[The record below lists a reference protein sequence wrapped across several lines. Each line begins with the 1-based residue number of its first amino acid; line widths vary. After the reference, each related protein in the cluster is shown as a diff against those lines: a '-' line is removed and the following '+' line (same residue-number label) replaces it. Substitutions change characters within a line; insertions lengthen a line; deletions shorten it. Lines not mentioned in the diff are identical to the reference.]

1 MLMSQK
7 ILLNILN
14 ACIQI
19 KAVGGTALPPRKAR
33 SKKPT
38 QNGVQIIMARFLLCN
53 FEKL

>member
-19 KAVGGTALPPRKAR
+19 KAVGGTALPPRKA

-38 QNGVQIIMARFLLCN
+38 QNGVQIIMARFLLCS

>member
-19 KAVGGTALPPRKAR
+19 KAVGRYSLA
-33 SKKPT
+33 PT
-38 QNGVQIIMARFLLCN
+38 QSVQKAHPEWGSNNNGEVFAL
-53 FEKL
+53 